1 MNKRKVHWKNNN
13 CPLHLISLPFSKQP
27 ANTSFKLLFCIWFW
41 AIDYLIIWS
50 GNNSSLQ
57 ILSIDY
63 YIMAMQQICTPFM
76 LVDVCVTALQA
87 RRKVGIC
94 PNRLLSKMEQIEI
107 RNPTPLN
114 FGRNKNKLLSFQ
126 IFKPF
131 LRPFASGAWTLF
143 KTFYYIKIQPNLVST
158 QSTSWIPMPNPLNIG
173 RNEIKILSFQIFKPS
188 YGPLLLVHEPS
199 LKLSILSKFNQ
210 LWCQSTCQGCFHL
223 PSSCLVRFLYP

>member
-13 CPLHLISLPFSKQP
+13 CPLHLISLLFSKCKPKQP
-27 ANTSFKLLFCIWFW
+27 PNTSFKLLFCIWFW
-41 AIDYLIIWS
+41 FWAIDYLIKWS

-114 FGRNKNKLLSFQ
+114 FGRNKNKILSFQ

-143 KTFYYIKIQPNLVST
+143 KTFYSIKIQPNLVLT
-158 QSTSWIPMPNPLNIG
+158 QSTSRILTHFNLKVLAGIKSKPSPSRFSDLPTALCFWCMNPL
-173 RNEIKILSFQIFKPS
+173 
-188 YGPLLLVHEPS
+188 
-199 LKLSILSKFNQ
+199 
-210 LWCQSTCQGCFHL
+210 
-223 PSSCLVRFLYP
+223 